1 MPDPVVAISAGP
13 GQHGYGDAG
22 ELLNRLRDHEP
33 LPHRVLVL
41 DAERD
46 PDTRPWP
53 DGPDV
58 LRAPG
63 ASPTAALMTA
73 LAHAHVCAPGAPV
86 VWLDP
91 CVDLERPLLGGATDV
106 VAVDDG
112 LLRVTGPAWR
122 HPAHPARVPRFARPG
137 GVRRTLAAL
146 RAEAAG
152 RGRTPEPAA
161 EPYPALVLTSALIDI
176 LGTRRLLADPA
187 RWRHAP
193 LGPHS
198 LAELLTAAT
207 GLTARTVA
215 VAAPVPA

>member
-13 GQHGYGDAG
+13 DLHGYGDAG

-33 LPHRVLVL
+33 HPHRVVVL

-58 LRAPG
+58 LAAPG

-91 CVDLERPLLGGATDV
+91 CVDLREPLLEPVLRLA
-106 VAVDDG
+106 APDDG
-112 LLRVTGPAWR
+112 LLRLDGLPWR
-122 HPAHPARVPRFARPG
+122 HPAHPARVPRLARPG
-137 GVRRTLAAL
+137 GLRRTLAAL

-152 RGRTPEPAA
+152 RGLVPAPA
-161 EPYPALVLTSALIDI
+161 TEPYGALVLSPGLIDA
-176 LGTRRLLADPA
+176 LGTRRLLRDPA

-207 GLTARTVA
+207 GLTARTVTA
-215 VAAPVPA
+215 GAPVAA